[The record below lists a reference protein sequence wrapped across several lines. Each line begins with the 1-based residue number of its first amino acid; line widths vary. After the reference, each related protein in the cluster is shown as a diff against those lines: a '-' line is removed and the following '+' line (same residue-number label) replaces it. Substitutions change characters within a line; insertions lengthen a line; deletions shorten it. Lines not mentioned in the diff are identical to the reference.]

1 MVQTVS
7 AKDIAQR
14 VRSPHESLQTAIDRV
29 RNWAKEGLIKPAGV
43 AHPGKG
49 RARQY
54 DNWAI
59 IDAALLQVLTEC
71 TGMPAVKVE
80 PMLESARDQLL
91 ANWPRK
97 KRTLLVIGQSR
108 NGDLTITGGSIEGLP
123 AYLNKRP
130 HDTYTLIDLKRLVD
144 SGRLVTGD

>member
-7 AKDIAQR
+7 VKEIAQR
-14 VRSPHESLQTAIDRV
+14 VRGPNESLQTAIDRV
-29 RNWAKEGLIKPAGV
+29 RNWTKEGLIKTAGE

-54 DNWAI
+54 DEWAM

-80 PMLESARDQLL
+80 PMLGAAREHLMK
-91 ANWPRK
+91 NWPRT

-108 NGDLTITGGSIEGLP
+108 DGNFTISGGSIEKL
-123 AYLNKRP
+123 ATYLNASP
-130 HDTYTLIDLKRLVD
+130 QDTYTLIDLKRLVD
-144 SGRLVTGD
+144 SSLLTKD